1 MGESFVNIG
10 EILQSLRKYKG
21 MSLAD
26 LAEDICT
33 VEELTLI
40 EKNKQVPTIDE
51 LFRLANKLNV
61 NLSDFFDFTSADSI
75 SYVSAVSGLIKKFK
89 RDRNYQAIYEI
100 VQREKNNPLF
110 NFSSSKQYLLWHEA
124 ICLYYLASPKEREK
138 EKSIQMLIEAIEM
151 TNPSKKGL
159 TEQEIEIKMSIALI
173 EKDDANVKQAIV
185 LLKEILDDIEKLP
198 SLADPHIRLRALFGL
213 SQSLAKI
220 GEYEQ
225 SLHYSEKGIQQCIND
240 EVLYLLGEFLY
251 QSAFNNIELGIKDK
265 AIEYLTK
272 SHNVFTLQQNKKFI
286 KLVESG
292 MEILS
297 KQ

>member
-61 NLSDFFDFTSADSI
+61 NLSDFFDFTSADSM

-100 VQREKNNPLF
+100 VQREKKNPLF
-110 NFSSSKQYLLWHEA
+110 NFPSSKQFLHWHEA
-124 ICLYYLASPKEREK
+124 ICLYYLADSNNRNKQS
-138 EKSIQMLIEAIEM
+138 SISMLIEAIEL

-173 EKDDANVKQAIV
+173 EKDDQCFEKAIT
-185 LLKEILDDIEKLP
+185 LLKEILDDMEKLP
-198 SLADPHIRLRALFGL
+198 SLSDPQVKLRALFGL
-213 SQSLAKI
+213 AQSLTRIEKYD
-220 GEYEQ
+220 E
-225 SLHYSEKGIQQCIND
+225 SLKYCEKGIQQCIND
-240 EVLYLLGEFLY
+240 EILYLLGEFLY
-251 QSAFNNIELGIKDK
+251 QAGLNYKHIGKIELSRETLNKSLQVFK
-265 AIEYLTK
+265 LQEKENLT
-272 SHNVFTLQQNKKFI
+272 
-286 KLVESG
+286 KLVEKELEKIPS
-292 MEILS
+292 
-297 KQ
+297 

>member
-61 NLSDFFDFTSADSI
+61 NLSDFFDFTSADSM

-100 VQREKNNPLF
+100 VQREKKNPLF

-124 ICLYYLASPKEREK
+124 ICLYYLARPKEREK

-173 EKDDANVKQAIV
+173 EKDDQCFEKAIV
-185 LLKEILDDIEKLP
+185 LLKEILDDMDNLP
-198 SLADPHIRLRALFGL
+198 SLSDSQIRLRALFGL
-213 SQSLAKI
+213 SQSLTRVN
-220 GEYEQ
+220 EYEE
-225 SLHYSEKGIQQCIND
+225 SLKYCEKGIQQCIND
-240 EVLYLLGEFLY
+240 EILYLLGEFLY
-251 QSAFNNIELGIKDK
+251 QAGFNSSELGRKND
-265 AIEYLTK
+265 AIEYLRD
-272 SHNVFTLQQNKKFI
+272 SLNVFKLQKNKKFSNI
-286 KLVESG
+286 VATELEKLT
-292 MEILS
+292 
-297 KQ
+297 Q